1 MVALAVA
8 LVWLLRVSR
17 SELVG
22 GRYGSVAL
30 GQSVWFNRY
39 ESVAPQ
45 SLCFHYCGSVVADR
59 LLWVGRCG
67 SVAVSGSLWS
77 IVVGRSLWVGRCS
90 LALIWLE

>member
-30 GQSVWFNRY
+30 GQSVWLNRY

-45 SLCFHYCGSVVADR
+45 SLCFHSCGSVVADR

-67 SVAVSGSLWS
+67 SVAVSGRC
-77 IVVGRSLWVGRCS
+77 GQSLWVGRCGLVAVRS
-90 LALIWLE
+90 L

>member
-8 LVWLLRVSR
+8 LVWLLWVSR

-30 GQSVWFNRY
+30 GRSVWYNRC

-45 SLCFHYCGSVVADR
+45 SLCFRYCGSVVADR
-59 LLWVGRCG
+59 LLWVCRCG
-67 SVAVSGSLWS
+67 SVAVSGRC
-77 IVVGRSLWVGRCS
+77 GQSLWVGLGRCG
-90 LALIWLE
+90 LVAVRLL